1 MSIMNTNINITEYDN
16 GVTTVCETLNELQS
30 FTLGFWFNTG
40 SRDETTETNGI
51 SHFIEHTL
59 FKGTK
64 KRSAKKISDEIEQ
77 TGGYLN
83 AFTTKEHTC
92 YYGRGIAGTTSKMFS
107 VLSDMVQNPLFKEK
121 ELKKE
126 GKVILDELYDI
137 LDTPEEFIFDEFEQL
152 LFGSNPLAFPII
164 GEEDNIAK
172 FNHELVS
179 EYFMRKYFSGKLLI
193 VASGNIDNNELTGL
207 THKFINKS
215 YSHVGKPKRK
225 KPRDQKPKT
234 KIIEHPVNQFYS
246 IIGSSSVGYS
256 NPDYYTLRLLSII
269 LGEGSSSRLFQSL
282 REKSGIAYQINT
294 FVNSYSDVS
303 AFGTYFSTNRSNREK
318 AKEIILEEF
327 QKFIDKGVTERELEK
342 ARKIFIGNTIL
353 SIENTSSRMNRLANS
368 YLLFKRIKP
377 LEESINEISRITP
390 SDILTLG
397 EKILA
402 PNSFSEVSVVPKE

>member
-1 MSIMNTNINITEYDN
+1 MNTNINITKYEN

-40 SRDETTETNGI
+40 SRDETKETNGI
-51 SHFIEHTL
+51 SHFIEHAL

-64 KRSAKKISDEIEQ
+64 KRSAKKISDEIER

-92 YYGRGIAGTTSKMFS
+92 YYGRGIAGTTSKIFS
-107 VLSDMVQNPLFKEK
+107 VLSDMIQNPLFKEK
-121 ELKKE
+121 ELQKE

-137 LDTPEEFIFDEFEQL
+137 MDTPEEFIFDEFEQL
-152 LFGSNPLAFPII
+152 IFGSNPLSFPII
-164 GEEDNIAK
+164 GEEKNILR
-172 FNHELVS
+172 FDHNLVY
-179 EYFMRKYFSGKLLI
+179 EYFKENYFSDELLI
-193 VASGNIDNNELTGL
+193 VASGNIDNDELTHL
-207 THKFINKS
+207 TRKFLKKS
-215 YSHVGKPKRK
+215 YSNSDKHLRK
-225 KPRDQKPKT
+225 KPRPQKPKS
-234 KIIEHPVNQFYS
+234 KIIKHPVNQFYS
-246 IIGSSSVGYS
+246 IIGSASVGYS

-303 AFGTYFSTNRSNREK
+303 AFGTYFSTNKSNRAK
-318 AKEIILEEF
+318 ARKIIIDEYDKFLE
-327 QKFIDKGVTERELEK
+327 KGVTESELEK

-368 YLLFKRIKP
+368 YMLFNRIKP
-377 LEESINEISRITP
+377 LEESIKEIAKITP
-390 SDILTLG
+390 SDIMRLG

-402 PNSFSEVSVVPKE
+402 ANTFTEVSVEPKK

>member
-1 MSIMNTNINITEYDN
+1 MNTNINITEYDN
-16 GVTTVCETLNELQS
+16 GVTTICETLNELQS

-40 SRDETTETNGI
+40 SRDETKELNGI

-92 YYGRGIAGTTSKMFS
+92 YYGRGIAGTTAKMFS

-121 ELKKE
+121 EIRKE

-152 LFGSNPLAFPII
+152 LFGSNPLSYPII
-164 GEEDNIAK
+164 GEENNILK
-172 FNHELVS
+172 FNHDLIS
-179 EYFMRKYFSGKLLI
+179 EYFMQKYFSGKLLI
-193 VASGNIDNNELTGL
+193 VASGHIDNDELTNL
-207 THKFINKS
+207 TRKYIKET
-215 YSHVGKPKRK
+215 YSSVN
-225 KPRDQKPKT
+225 KPRRTKPRAQKPKT
-234 KIIEHPVNQFYS
+234 KIIKHPVNQFYS
-246 IIGSSSVGYS
+246 IIGSSSVGY
-256 NPDYYTLRLLSII
+256 NNRDYYTLRLLSII
-269 LGEGSSSRLFQSL
+269 LGEGSSSRLFQAL

-294 FVNSYSDVS
+294 FVNSYSDIS
-303 AFGTYFSTNRSNREK
+303 AFGTYFSTNKSNREK
-318 AKEIILEEF
+318 AKNIILDEF
-327 QKFIDKGVTERELEK
+327 NKFIEKGVTERELEK

-377 LEESINEISRITP
+377 LEESINEIAKISP
-390 SDILTLG
+390 SDISRLG
-397 EKILA
+397 KKILL
-402 PNSFSEVSVVPKE
+402 PNSFTEVSVIPKE